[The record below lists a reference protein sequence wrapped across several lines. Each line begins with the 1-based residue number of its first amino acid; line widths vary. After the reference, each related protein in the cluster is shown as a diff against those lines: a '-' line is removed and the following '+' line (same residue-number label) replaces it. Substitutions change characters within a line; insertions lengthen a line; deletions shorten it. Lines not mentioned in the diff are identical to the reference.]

1 MIFLQCEFHIP
12 QGMYDFGLEEEEVGG
27 WKVFISSPCT
37 RVGSVI
43 SG

>member
-27 WKVFISSPCT
+27 GKSLFPLLVL
-37 RVGSVI
+37 V
-43 SG
+43 